1 MAVLERVREEMKR
14 ALKEGAKD
22 RLSILRFALSA
33 LQNKEKE
40 LGREL
45 KDEEAYQV
53 LRALVKKGREAA
65 EEFRKGNREDL
76 AQKEEREVEVLESF
90 LPKALSPEELEALVE
105 EAIREVGATGPKD
118 LGKVMKAVMP
128 KVAGRAEGQAVNALV
143 RKKLES
149 LTP

>member
-128 KVAGRAEGQAVNALV
+128 KVAGRAEGQVVNALV

>member
-14 ALKEGAKD
+14 ALKEGAKE
-22 RLSILRFALSA
+22 RVSILRFALSA

-53 LRALVKKGREAA
+53 LRTLVKKGREAA

-76 AQKEEREVEVLESF
+76 ARKEEREVEVLEAF
-90 LPKALSPEELEALVE
+90 LPKALSEEELERLVE
-105 EAIREVGATGPKD
+105 EAIQEVGAQGPKD

-128 KVAGRAEGQAVNALV
+128 KVAGRAEGQVVNALV

-149 LTP
+149 LNP

>member
-1 MAVLERVREEMKR
+1 MAVLDRIREEMKR

-33 LQNKEKE
+33 LQNKEKD

-53 LRALVKKGREAA
+53 LRALVKRGREAA
-65 EEFRKGNREDL
+65 EEFRRGKREDL

-90 LPKALSPEELEALVE
+90 LPRALSEGELEKIVD
-105 EAIREVGATGPKD
+105 EAIHEVGAQGPKD

-128 KVAGRAEGQAVNALV
+128 KVAGRAEGQVVNALV

-149 LTP
+149 LIP